1 MLKRSV
7 KPNKKR
13 GQPFRDASK
22 VPPTARLFMRACC
35 GALAVLLVIGAL
47 TMLRGT
53 SGGHV
58 LKVSAEQWIQVS
70 INNEQTIDQDT
81 TASIITLHRGSTLNI
96 AQGTVLT
103 MESNSNSSL
112 VDSSMLDF
120 NIHSTLNLNGKLTGY
135 FKNISFPDSARFNVN
150 LYNGA
155 IFDAKYDNFTNG
167 QDHISYWGYNA
178 ATDGNGTI
186 VSVKDANG
194 NDVTPETEGRYDTLA
209 YTFTAQP
216 NSDAFQTIVWTRG
229 LGGTTIGTGN
239 SVQVTCAEN
248 AKYQVY
254 ANFIHD
260 HVYGDPVWE
269 WDEEHHT
276 ATATFTCIYDDC
288 PDDDNGAVQ
297 GENVA
302 VSSSVTAPTC
312 TADGY
317 TTYTASVVFDGTT
330 FTTEGDDVLVQPDEG
345 SALGHDLPDEWTQ
358 TQEPTCA
365 EFGEESRACRRGGCD
380 YTETRQVPKLPH
392 TLTGI
397 PAQPATCTEPGHIAY
412 WSCTECG
419 RYFSDADGNNEI
431 QLSDT
436 VVPRIPHSLTR
447 HEAHTATCTEN
458 GNIEYWT
465 CTMCGKHFSDENGTN
480 EISLAQTVIT
490 AGHRPTQHEAK
501 SAACTE
507 AGNIEYWTCRTCGK
521 YFSDEDCTNEIQQSA
536 TVLAALGHH
545 MIHHEAHEASCTENG
560 NTEYWYCDRC
570 GGYFSD
576 AEGNTTTSLAQTV
589 VPASHNLTR
598 HEAHAATC
606 TEDGNI
612 EYWTC
617 DRCGGYFS
625 DAGGNTSVT
634 PEQTVIPAGHSLT
647 HHAAKSATCTE
658 AGNIE
663 YWTCSA
669 CGKYFSDEDCT
680 DEIQQ
685 SATVLAALGHH
696 MIHHEAHEA
705 SCTENGNTEYWYCDR
720 CGGYF
725 GDAEGNT
732 VIQLSDTVVPA
743 AHRLTRTE
751 YAEETCTEDGHT
763 EYWTC
768 SVCGRI
774 FTDESASIEIDLS
787 QTVIPAG
794 HRLIHHESREANCT
808 EPGNIEYWSCER
820 CGKLFGDENGANEI
834 SADSVT
840 VGTASGH
847 SLTRHE
853 AHAPTCTEDGNIE
866 YWSCNRC
873 GKYFADGNGNTE
885 TDEENVTVNALG
897 HDWGEWQITKEP
909 TETEEGE
916 KERVC
921 RREGC
926 DAKVVVAIPANNQD
940 PGESQV
946 SYYFTDDSQFT
957 WTKGGESGML
967 VIVKNTV
974 AGDDGD
980 TFEKMSR
987 VLVDGRELDSGNYTA
1002 IEGSIRLTLKPA
1014 YLQSIDTGEHT
1025 LKVELADG
1033 SVEHLF
1039 TVRASGSSD
1048 TDTDTDKDSD
1058 KDTGKKPD
1066 PESPVTGENDLS
1078 VRCSLALL
1086 LLSLSGVV
1094 WAATRERRR
1103 TSRAESRG

>member
-155 IFDAKYDNFTNG
+155 IFDATYDNFTNG

-358 TQEPTCA
+358 TQAPTCV

-501 SAACTE
+501 SATCTE

-521 YFSDEDCTNEIQQSA
+521 YFSDEDCTN
-536 TVLAALGHH
+536 
-545 MIHHEAHEASCTENG
+545 
-560 NTEYWYCDRC
+560 
-570 GGYFSD
+570 
-576 AEGNTTTSLAQTV
+576 
-589 VPASHNLTR
+589 
-598 HEAHAATC
+598 
-606 TEDGNI
+606 
-612 EYWTC
+612 
-617 DRCGGYFS
+617 
-625 DAGGNTSVT
+625 
-634 PEQTVIPAGHSLT
+634 
-647 HHAAKSATCTE
+647 
-658 AGNIE
+658 
-663 YWTCSA
+663 
-669 CGKYFSDEDCT
+669 
-680 DEIQQ
+680 EIQQ

-866 YWSCNRC
+866 YWSCDRC
-873 GKYFADGNGNTE
+873 AKYFADGNGNTE

-1086 LLSLSGVV
+1086 LLSLSGAV

>member
-7 KPNKKR
+7 KPNRKR

-58 LKVSAEQWIQVS
+58 LKVSAGQWIQVS

-81 TASIITLHRGSTLNI
+81 TASIITLHGGSTLNI

-112 VDSSMLDF
+112 LDSSILDF

-150 LYNGA
+150 LHNGA
-155 IFDAKYDNFTNG
+155 TFDATYDNFTNG

-194 NDVTPETEGRYDTLA
+194 NDVTPETEGHYDTLA

-216 NSDAFQTIVWTRG
+216 NSGAFQTIVWTRG
-229 LGGTTIGTGN
+229 PGGNTIGTGN

-269 WDEEHHT
+269 WDEENHT
-276 ATATFTCIYDDC
+276 ATATFTCIYPDC
-288 PDDDNGAVQ
+288 PDDDKGEVQ

-317 TTYTASVVFDGTT
+317 TTYTASVIFDGTT
-330 FTTEGDDVLVQPDEG
+330 YTTEGDDVLVQPDEG
-345 SALGHDLPDEWTQ
+345 TALGHDLPDEWSQ
-358 TQEPTCA
+358 TQAPTCV

-419 RYFSDADGNNEI
+419 RYFSDADGSNEI

-447 HEAHTATCTEN
+447 HEAHTATCTED

-501 SAACTE
+501 SATCTE

-545 MIHHEAHEASCTENG
+545 MIHYEAHEASCTENG

-570 GGYFSD
+570 GGYFS
-576 AEGNTTTSLAQTV
+576 
-589 VPASHNLTR
+589 
-598 HEAHAATC
+598 
-606 TEDGNI
+606 
-612 EYWTC
+612 
-617 DRCGGYFS
+617 
-625 DAGGNTSVT
+625 
-634 PEQTVIPAGHSLT
+634 
-647 HHAAKSATCTE
+647 
-658 AGNIE
+658 
-663 YWTCSA
+663 
-669 CGKYFSDEDCT
+669 
-680 DEIQQ
+680 
-685 SATVLAALGHH
+685 
-696 MIHHEAHEA
+696 
-705 SCTENGNTEYWYCDR
+705 
-720 CGGYF
+720 
-725 GDAEGNT
+725 DAEGNT

-751 YAEETCTEDGHT
+751 YAEETCTEDGYT

-834 SADSVT
+834 SPDSVT

-873 GKYFADGNGNTE
+873 GKYFADGNGNAE

-897 HDWGEWQITKEP
+897 HDWSEWQITKEP
-909 TETEEGE
+909 TETEAGE

-926 DAKVVVAIPANNQD
+926 DAKVVVPIPANNQD
-940 PGESQV
+940 PGGSQV

-957 WTKGGESGML
+957 WIKGSESGML

-974 AGDDGD
+974 ADDDGD

-987 VLVDGRELDSGNYTA
+987 VFVDGRELDSGNYTA

-1086 LLSLSGVV
+1086 LLSLSGAV

>member
-155 IFDAKYDNFTNG
+155 IFDATYDNFTNG

-358 TQEPTCA
+358 TQAPTCV

-501 SAACTE
+501 SATCTE

-570 GGYFSD
+570 GGYFS
-576 AEGNTTTSLAQTV
+576 
-589 VPASHNLTR
+589 
-598 HEAHAATC
+598 
-606 TEDGNI
+606 
-612 EYWTC
+612 
-617 DRCGGYFS
+617 
-625 DAGGNTSVT
+625 
-634 PEQTVIPAGHSLT
+634 
-647 HHAAKSATCTE
+647 
-658 AGNIE
+658 
-663 YWTCSA
+663 
-669 CGKYFSDEDCT
+669 
-680 DEIQQ
+680 
-685 SATVLAALGHH
+685 
-696 MIHHEAHEA
+696 
-705 SCTENGNTEYWYCDR
+705 
-720 CGGYF
+720 
-725 GDAEGNT
+725 DAEGNT

-866 YWSCNRC
+866 YWSCDRC
-873 GKYFADGNGNTE
+873 AKYFADGNGNTE

-1086 LLSLSGVV
+1086 LLSLSGAV

>member
-194 NDVTPETEGRYDTLA
+194 NDVTPETEGHYDTLA

-216 NSDAFQTIVWTRG
+216 NSDAFQTIVWTREPG
-229 LGGTTIGTGN
+229 VNIIGTGN

-345 SALGHDLPDEWTQ
+345 TALGHDLPDEWSQ
-358 TQEPTCA
+358 TQAPTCV

-419 RYFSDADGNNEI
+419 RYFSDADGSNEI

-501 SAACTE
+501 SATCTE
-507 AGNIEYWTCRTCGK
+507 AGNIEYWTCRT
-521 YFSDEDCTNEIQQSA
+521 
-536 TVLAALGHH
+536 
-545 MIHHEAHEASCTENG
+545 
-560 NTEYWYCDRC
+560 
-570 GGYFSD
+570 
-576 AEGNTTTSLAQTV
+576 
-589 VPASHNLTR
+589 
-598 HEAHAATC
+598 
-606 TEDGNI
+606 
-612 EYWTC
+612 
-617 DRCGGYFS
+617 
-625 DAGGNTSVT
+625 
-634 PEQTVIPAGHSLT
+634 
-647 HHAAKSATCTE
+647 
-658 AGNIE
+658 
-663 YWTCSA
+663 

-957 WTKGGESGML
+957 WIKGSESGML

-1058 KDTGKKPD
+1058 KDTG
-1066 PESPVTGENDLS
+1066 
-1078 VRCSLALL
+1078 
-1086 LLSLSGVV
+1086 
-1094 WAATRERRR
+1094 
-1103 TSRAESRG
+1103 

>member
-1 MLKRSV
+1 MKHPAR
-7 KPNKKR
+7 R
-13 GQPFRDASK
+13 
-22 VPPTARLFMRACC
+22 TA
-35 GALAVLLVIGAL
+35 
-47 TMLRGT
+47 
-53 SGGHV
+53 
-58 LKVSAEQWIQVS
+58 IQ
-70 INNEQTIDQDT
+70 
-81 TASIITLHRGSTLNI
+81 
-96 AQGTVLT
+96 
-103 MESNSNSSL
+103 
-112 VDSSMLDF
+112 
-120 NIHSTLNLNGKLTGY
+120 
-135 FKNISFPDSARFNVN
+135 
-150 LYNGA
+150 
-155 IFDAKYDNFTNG
+155 
-167 QDHISYWGYNA
+167 
-178 ATDGNGTI
+178 
-186 VSVKDANG
+186 
-194 NDVTPETEGRYDTLA
+194 
-209 YTFTAQP
+209 
-216 NSDAFQTIVWTRG
+216 
-229 LGGTTIGTGN
+229 
-239 SVQVTCAEN
+239 
-248 AKYQVY
+248 
-254 ANFIHD
+254 
-260 HVYGDPVWE
+260 
-269 WDEEHHT
+269 
-276 ATATFTCIYDDC
+276 
-288 PDDDNGAVQ
+288 
-297 GENVA
+297 
-302 VSSSVTAPTC
+302 
-312 TADGY
+312 
-317 TTYTASVVFDGTT
+317 
-330 FTTEGDDVLVQPDEG
+330 
-345 SALGHDLPDEWTQ
+345 
-358 TQEPTCA
+358 
-365 EFGEESRACRRGGCD
+365 
-380 YTETRQVPKLPH
+380 
-392 TLTGI
+392 
-397 PAQPATCTEPGHIAY
+397 
-412 WSCTECG
+412 
-419 RYFSDADGNNEI
+419 
-431 QLSDT
+431 
-436 VVPRIPHSLTR
+436 
-447 HEAHTATCTEN
+447 
-458 GNIEYWT
+458 
-465 CTMCGKHFSDENGTN
+465 
-480 EISLAQTVIT
+480 
-490 AGHRPTQHEAK
+490 
-501 SAACTE
+501 
-507 AGNIEYWTCRTCGK
+507 
-521 YFSDEDCTNEIQQSA
+521 
-536 TVLAALGHH
+536 
-545 MIHHEAHEASCTENG
+545 
-560 NTEYWYCDRC
+560 
-570 GGYFSD
+570 
-576 AEGNTTTSLAQTV
+576 
-589 VPASHNLTR
+589 
-598 HEAHAATC
+598 
-606 TEDGNI
+606 
-612 EYWTC
+612 
-617 DRCGGYFS
+617 
-625 DAGGNTSVT
+625 
-634 PEQTVIPAGHSLT
+634 
-647 HHAAKSATCTE
+647 
-658 AGNIE
+658 
-663 YWTCSA
+663 
-669 CGKYFSDEDCT
+669 
-680 DEIQQ
+680 
-685 SATVLAALGHH
+685 
-696 MIHHEAHEA
+696 
-705 SCTENGNTEYWYCDR
+705 
-720 CGGYF
+720 
-725 GDAEGNT
+725 
-732 VIQLSDTVVPA
+732 QLSDTVVPA

-873 GKYFADGNGNTE
+873 AKYFADGNGNTE

-1086 LLSLSGVV
+1086 LLSLSGAV